1 MNRNVLV
8 TGGNRSGKS
17 EFAESMALK
26 ISEKPSYIFTGINL
40 DLEMNERIIKHKKRR
55 KDKWNEFESYL
66 NLVDVIN
73 QTDNKIGIPRL
84 VDCLTIWINNL
95 IYEKLNL
102 DQEIDKLIKCI
113 KVQKSPLIMV
123 TNEIGLGV
131 IPDNKLSRDFLDVN
145 GNLNKMIANIV
156 DEVYVVIS
164 GIPLKI
170 K

>member
-1 MNRNVLV
+1 
-8 TGGNRSGKS
+8 
-17 EFAESMALK
+17 MALK
-26 ISEKPSYIFTGINL
+26 ISDKPSYIFTGLNL

-73 QTDNKIGIPRL
+73 QTDNKNGSPRL
-84 VDCLTIWINNL
+84 VDCLTMWINNL
-95 IYEKLNL
+95 IFEKLNVE
-102 DQEIDKLIKCI
+102 QEIDKLVKCI

-123 TNEIGLGV
+123 TNELGLGV
-131 IPDNKLSRDFLDVN
+131 IPDNKLSRAFLDIN
-145 GNLNKMIANIV
+145 GDLNKMIANIA

>member
-1 MNRNVLV
+1 MKKNVLI

-26 ISEKPSYIFTGINL
+26 ISNKPFYIFTGLNL

-73 QTDNKIGIPRL
+73 QTDNQNGTPRL

-95 IYEKLNL
+95 IFEKLNVE
-102 DQEIDKLIKCI
+102 QEINKLIKCI

-123 TNEIGLGV
+123 TNELGLGV

-145 GNLNKMIANIV
+145 GDLNKMIANIA
-156 DEVYVVIS
+156 DEVYLVIS

>member
-1 MNRNVLV
+1 MKKNVLII
-8 TGGNRSGKS
+8 GGNRSGKS
-17 EFAESMALK
+17 EFAENMALK
-26 ISEKPSYIFTGINL
+26 ISDKPSYIFTGLNL

-73 QTDNKIGIPRL
+73 QTDNKNGSPRL
-84 VDCLTIWINNL
+84 VDCLTMWINNL
-95 IYEKLNL
+95 IFEKLNVE
-102 DQEIDKLIKCI
+102 QEIDKLVKCI

-123 TNEIGLGV
+123 TNELGLGV
-131 IPDNKLSRDFLDVN
+131 IPNNKLSRNFLDIN
-145 GNLNKMIANIV
+145 GDLNKMIANIV

>member
-1 MNRNVLV
+1 M
-8 TGGNRSGKS
+8 
-17 EFAESMALK
+17 
-26 ISEKPSYIFTGINL
+26 
-40 DLEMNERIIKHKKRR
+40 
-55 KDKWNEFESYL
+55 

-73 QTDNKIGIPRL
+73 QTDNEIGIPRL

-123 TNEIGLGV
+123 TNEVGLGV

>member
-1 MNRNVLV
+1 
-8 TGGNRSGKS
+8 
-17 EFAESMALK
+17 
-26 ISEKPSYIFTGINL
+26 
-40 DLEMNERIIKHKKRR
+40 
-55 KDKWNEFESYL
+55 
-66 NLVDVIN
+66 
-73 QTDNKIGIPRL
+73 
-84 VDCLTIWINNL
+84 
-95 IYEKLNL
+95 
-102 DQEIDKLIKCI
+102 
-113 KVQKSPLIMV
+113 MV

>member
-1 MNRNVLV
+1 MKKNVLI

-26 ISEKPSYIFTGINL
+26 ISDKPSYIFTGLNL

-73 QTDNKIGIPRL
+73 QTDNRNGAPRL
-84 VDCLTIWINNL
+84 VDCLTMWINNL
-95 IYEKLNL
+95 IFEKLNIE
-102 DQEIDKLIKCI
+102 QEIDKLVKCI

-123 TNEIGLGV
+123 TNELGLGV
-131 IPDNKLSRDFLDVN
+131 IPDNKLSRNFLDIN
-145 GNLNKMIANIV
+145 GDLNKMIANIA

>member
-1 MNRNVLV
+1 MKKNVLII
-8 TGGNRSGKS
+8 GGNRSGKS
-17 EFAESMALK
+17 EFAENMALK
-26 ISEKPSYIFTGINL
+26 ISDKPSYIFTGLNL

-73 QTDNKIGIPRL
+73 QTDNKNGSPRL
-84 VDCLTIWINNL
+84 VDCLTMWINNL
-95 IYEKLNL
+95 IFEKLNVE
-102 DQEIDKLIKCI
+102 QEIDKLVKCI

-123 TNEIGLGV
+123 TNELGLGV
-131 IPDNKLSRDFLDVN
+131 IPDNKLSRNFLDIN
-145 GNLNKMIANIV
+145 GDLNKMIANIA